1 MTTFVTLG
9 LLSSA
14 RSWMRRN
21 SVVICRERSLAKGA
35 TSSSMERGSSSGS
48 SPCTLTTMSQSS
60 DAATSAR
67 RSVPVVCVAL
77 VSRALP
83 PKSCTR
89 VAMRRSSVATM
100 TSDRIRDAATRR
112 YTCSIIGRPSRSAS
126 ALPGS
131 RVEAYRA
138 GMRATMVGGGTES
151 RGAELADEIAR
162 LHERLRPVATP
173 RRPARNLFAYRAAP
187 ATAPTAPAPTPA
199 LTAAPAPVPLS
210 LPALKLAGIA
220 EDNGADGPER
230 TAFISGEGQLFMVKE
245 GETVTQRYRV
255 TKISADVVELID
267 LTDDTLRR
275 LALR

>member
-1 MTTFVTLG
+1 MIVAG
-9 LLSSA
+9 AALLA
-14 RSWMRRN
+14 W
-21 SVVICRERSLAKGA
+21 LAG
-35 TSSSMERGSSSGS
+35 
-48 SPCTLTTMSQSS
+48 
-60 DAATSAR
+60 AATSNHAIQPP
-67 RSVPVVCVAL
+67 PVVEPRL
-77 VSRALP
+77 
-83 PKSCTR
+83 
-89 VAMRRSSVATM
+89 
-100 TSDRIRDAATRR
+100 I
-112 YTCSIIGRPSRSAS
+112 
-126 ALPGS
+126 
-131 RVEAYRA
+131 
-138 GMRATMVGGGTES
+138 ES

-187 ATAPTAPAPTPA
+187 ATAPAAPAPTPA
-199 LTAAPAPVPLS
+199 LTEAAPAPAPLS